1 MCFSDLRHHAW
12 MSFFSLLLTSACGSL
27 AVDPDVDDDRAD
39 PEITGVVSEAFVPHG
54 GTQTPHT
61 DAQIGGIFKAMAA
74 AEIAESQYAVSVTKN
89 AKVSTFAKKT
99 VDDYTKA
106 MSDLASLLQT
116 NHIIAVS
123 NTYGGLLASMTTA
136 QTQALHGMTGADFDR
151 TYVMYQQE
159 TCHML
164 LNVLDAQ
171 LIPEAHNQPLRTLL
185 TQIRGTVAQHL
196 TLAATLGYYVGH

>member
-1 MCFSDLRHHAW
+1 MSFPDLRHHAW

-27 AVDPDVDDDRAD
+27 ALDPDVEDERVDI
-39 PEITGVVSEAFVPHG
+39 EVTGVASQEVVPHNG
-54 GTQTPHT
+54 PQTPHT

-74 AEIAESQYAVSVTKN
+74 AEIAESQYAASITHN
-89 AKVSTFAKKT
+89 TKVSTFAKKT

-106 MSDLASLLQT
+106 ISDLASLLQM

-123 NTYGGLLASMTTA
+123 NTYGGLLASMITA
-136 QTQALHGMTGADFDR
+136 QTQALHGMSGVDFDR
-151 TYVMYQQE
+151 TYVQYQQQ

-171 LIPEAHNQPLRTLL
+171 LIPEAHNQPLRSLL

-196 TLAATLGYYVGH
+196 SQATTLAYYVGH